1 MEFDESSAGMP
12 VCQVDERLIYCGL
25 SDGRI
30 TVFDLSECDDSSLC
44 QSFDSSCIHATEPG
58 RLRRPVLSLAVSH
71 GRVYYGD
78 GGINVKVIDCSQ
90 GQAYLL

>member
-1 MEFDESSAGMP
+1 M
-12 VCQVDERLIYCGL
+12 DERLIYCGY

-30 TVFDLSECDDSSLC
+30 TVYDLSECDNSRLC
-44 QSFDSSCIHATEPG
+44 QSFDSSCIHTTEPG
-58 RLRRPVLSLAVSH
+58 RLRPVLSVAVSH

-90 GQAYLL
+90 GQAYMLQE